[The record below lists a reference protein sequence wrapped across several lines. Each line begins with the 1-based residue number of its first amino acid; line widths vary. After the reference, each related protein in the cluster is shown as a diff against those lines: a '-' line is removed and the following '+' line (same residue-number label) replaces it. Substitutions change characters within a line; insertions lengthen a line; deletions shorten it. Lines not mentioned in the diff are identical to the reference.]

1 MKNPGLVS
9 SFYGLATLVL
19 VSGLAVN
26 PWAGRFYRAQSVN
39 YEDVMAGYFQWSL
52 CVAALLAC
60 CGWWLARKR
69 TEERINLCLLVAT
82 ISLVALADR
91 MVLAWVGL
99 PYWIVDE
106 RIHYRHRPGV
116 TRTWL
121 TGNPSTASDLGF
133 SDKLIRINRYGHHD
147 DNFPMGKPAGEFRGL
162 MIGDSIVMGH
172 GVTKDEAFAGR
183 LENLLRAHGS
193 GHASYQMI
201 NTGVQ
206 GYATSQ
212 ELYILEESLVF
223 DPDFI
228 VIGFAV
234 NDVTRPFHGSDR
246 STTAPHLMIRNLA
259 GIVHASPLWRY
270 ALNETGFG
278 RLVQMRRQD
287 VFRRAGQS
295 WTLEVH
301 QLSRAD
307 RDDPDFRN
315 GWNIVLAD
323 LEQMYALARQRGIP
337 IVLVIFPETHQLYGA
352 GRQQPQR
359 ILTEHARVQ
368 GVDCLDLAGHVEKWL
383 QWDLNTL
390 VARAGRP
397 QPDRSL
403 YGSLYQLLANFY
415 FMDPLHLTPEGHERV
430 AAVLAHYLA
439 DRGLVEVDHDAL
451 AAHVLKI
458 RERGVADSGRVLNVI
473 VPSQSEALLEQG
485 VALHALGRYRT
496 AVRVY
501 EKGLEQFPQISIQT
515 RLYRGIGDAQAD
527 QGRDVEA
534 QMAYDRAIGLAQR
547 LADDTTD
554 GAADDAIRHYMGLLY
569 LSAGRL
575 KEAVASFER
584 DGSAGLYT
592 RLGADLLSSGRLR
605 AASNAY
611 RTALAMDTTDRVA
624 RINLGWTLYVLGD
637 LDRAIVEYRRVLA
650 VGPEITAQCNLAL
663 AQLARGDV
671 AAARA
676 EYLSAIAHFGAD
688 QIRQIGAVDDLRDL
702 AVRGVEADAAR
713 KILQTHW

>member
-1 MKNPGLVS
+1 MKSPGLAGA
-9 SFYGLATLVL
+9 FYGLAALVL
-19 VSGLAVN
+19 VSALAVN
-26 PWAGRFYRAQSVN
+26 PWVGRFYRAQSVN

-52 CVAALLAC
+52 GTVALLAC

-69 TEERINLCLLVAT
+69 TEGRTNLCVLVAT
-82 ISLVALADR
+82 ISLVVLADR
-91 MVLAWVGL
+91 MALAWVGL

-133 SDKLIRINRYGHHD
+133 GDKLIRINRYGHHD
-147 DNFPMGKPAGEFRGL
+147 DDFPMVKPAGEFRGL

-183 LENLLRAHGS
+183 LEGLLHAYGS

-212 ELYILEESLVF
+212 ELHILEESLVF

-228 VIGFAV
+228 VVGFAV
-234 NDVTRPFHGSDR
+234 NDVTRPFRGDR
-246 STTAPHLMIRNLA
+246 GITTAPHLMIRDLA

-278 RLVQMRRQD
+278 RLVQVRRQD
-287 VFRRAGQS
+287 AFRRTGES
-295 WTLEVH
+295 WTLEVQ

-307 RDDPDFRN
+307 RDDPDFRT

-323 LEQMYALARQRGIP
+323 LERMYTLARQRGIP
-337 IVLVIFPETHQLYGA
+337 IVLVVFPETHQLYGA

-359 ILTEHARVQ
+359 ILAEHARVQ
-368 GVDCLDLAGHVEKWL
+368 GVDCLDLTGHVEEWL
-383 QWDLNTL
+383 QWDLDAL

-397 QPDRSL
+397 QPDRNL
-403 YGSLYQLLANFY
+403 YSSLYQLLANFY

-439 DRGLVEVDHDAL
+439 DQGLVKIDREAL
-451 AAHVLKI
+451 TAHGHEI
-458 RERGVADSGRVLNVI
+458 RERGVAGSGRVLNVI
-473 VPSQSEALLEQG
+473 VPSQGEALLDQG
-485 VALHALGRYRT
+485 AALHALGRYRT

-501 EKGLEQFPQISIQT
+501 ERGLVQFPQVSIQT
-515 RLYRGIGDAQAD
+515 RLHRGIGDAQAD
-527 QGRDVEA
+527 RGRDAEA

-547 LADDTTD
+547 LADDAAD
-554 GAADDAIRHYMGLLY
+554 NAADDAVRHYLGLLY

-575 KEAVASFER
+575 EEAVASFGR
-584 DGSAGLYT
+584 DGGAGLYT
-592 RLGADLLSSGRLR
+592 QLGADLLSSGRLR
-605 AASNAY
+605 AAANAY
-611 RTALAMDTTDRVA
+611 RTALTVDATDRVA
-624 RINLGWTLYVLGD
+624 RINLGWTLYVLGE
-637 LDRAIVEYRRVLA
+637 LDRAIAEYQRVLV
-650 VGPEITAQCNLAL
+650 VGPHIVAQCNLAL

-676 EYLSAIAHFGAD
+676 EYLSAIARFGAD
-688 QIRQIGAVDDLRDL
+688 QVRRSGAVDDLRAL
-702 AVRGVEADAAR
+702 AARGVEADAAR
-713 KILQTHW
+713 KILRAYW